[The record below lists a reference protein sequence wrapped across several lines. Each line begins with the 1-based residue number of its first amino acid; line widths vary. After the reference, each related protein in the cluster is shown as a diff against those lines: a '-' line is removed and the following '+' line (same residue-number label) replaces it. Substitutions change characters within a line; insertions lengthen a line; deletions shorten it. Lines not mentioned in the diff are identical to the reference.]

1 MEVLIMYHKFLLT
14 KNVDSFEYNLS
25 TETLKVKFLSGRS
38 YEYYNVLTSHVI
50 EFMKNKDKFVDTLTK
65 EYKYKEVK

>member
-1 MEVLIMYHKFLLT
+1 MYHKFLLT

-25 TETLKVKFLSGRS
+25 TGTLKVKFLSGRS

-50 EFMKNKDKFVDTLTK
+50 EFMKMKDKFVDALTK

>member
-1 MEVLIMYHKFLLT
+1 MYHKFLLT

-25 TETLKVKFLSGRS
+25 TGTLKVKFLSGRS

-50 EFMKNKDKFVDTLTK
+50 EFMKMKDKFVDTLTK
-65 EYKYKEVK
+65 EYDYKEVK

>member
-1 MEVLIMYHKFLLT
+1 MYHKFLLT

-25 TETLKVKFLSGRS
+25 TGTLKVKFLSGRS
-38 YEYYNVLTSHVI
+38 YEYYNVLTSNVI
-50 EFMKNKDKFVDTLTK
+50 EFMKSKDKFVDTLTK